1 MICSICLI
9 GTCHEAITEELFTK
23 KGRLIILKNLP
34 ALICDN
40 CGTKLFSENTSAS
53 ILANLKDAE
62 YSIAEL
68 EMINLKVA

>member
-1 MICSICLI
+1 MICSICPI
-9 GTCHEAITEELFTK
+9 GTCHDGITEELFNK

-40 CGTKLFSENTSAS
+40 CSAKLFSENTSAA

-62 YSIAEL
+62 HSTAEL

>member
-9 GTCHEAITEELFTK
+9 GTCHEGITEELFTK

-40 CGTKLFSENTSAS
+40 CGTKLFSENNSAV
-53 ILANLKDAE
+53 ILSNLKDAE
-62 YSIAEL
+62 HSTAEL
-68 EMINLKVA
+68 EVISVKVA